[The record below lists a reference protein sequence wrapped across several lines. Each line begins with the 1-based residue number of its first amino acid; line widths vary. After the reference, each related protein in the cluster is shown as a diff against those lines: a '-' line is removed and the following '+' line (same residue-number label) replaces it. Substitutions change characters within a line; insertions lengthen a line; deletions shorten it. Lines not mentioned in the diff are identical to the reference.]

1 VLRRQLRLRED
12 LAVHR
17 ALAAMVEDNAPLVTH
32 VVLDGLE
39 VWSER

>member
-17 ALAAMVEDNAPLVTH
+17 ALAAMVEDNAPLVTR
-32 VVLDGLE
+32 VRITSIVAL
-39 VWSER
+39 R